1 MDNLFIYVKNENL
14 ENISRYGMKLSE
26 YANKVINILDS
37 TKRGIIAYLS
47 PKDTPL
53 YIDDDYI
60 CLRINTKDLNIII
73 YNKICEST
81 SFMDQFTCK
90 IEDYRIGNYE
100 EPIALI
106 CSSILPENIFVY
118 NKIIDLPLII
128 ENSKEYYYDKS
139 INYMIENNK
148 FTKFEIYQML
158 LILGEQKKIFDT
170 EITGEKLKIYKDKIS
185 GKKYTKKSS
194 F

>member
-26 YANKVINILDS
+26 YANKIINILDS
-37 TKRGIIAYLS
+37 TKRGITAYLS

-73 YNKICEST
+73 YNKICECT

-100 EPIALI
+100 DPVALI